1 MRVLRTYWPIAISLA
16 VSLIVTLIYGIHFGW
31 TILPTDA
38 NEKAY
43 SAFGQFGD
51 YFGGILNPL
60 LAFFNIALIVY
71 YQKVSIAK
79 SADKD
84 VVFRMLELQSKIVA
98 SFELRTKHKHQA
110 EPSDEN
116 EVEKKAEGEQ
126 SENEYE
132 EVNSGLRSFWIFDKE
147 IKTRYQRMRDFKKPG
162 EPGPPERTPEQRLE
176 ILRKAYDRYYHG
188 NFRKQYLGHYFRNL
202 YLIFKTIDESEAFSK
217 KEKLQYAKIVRAQM
231 SHLEMKLLYLNCQIM
246 DGAPF
251 KKYVARYKL
260 LEWISGADFS
270 NFDLAFKRSETIK
283 ADISSWKSDS

>member
-1 MRVLRTYWPIAISLA
+1 MRLLRTYWPIAT
-16 VSLIVTLIYGIHFGW
+16 SLIVSFLVALVYGIHFGW
-31 TILPTDA
+31 TIAPTGA

-60 LAFFNIALIVY
+60 LAFFNITLIVY

-98 SFELRTKHKHQA
+98 GFELRTKHKTQ
-110 EPSDEN
+110 
-116 EVEKKAEGEQ
+116 VEKNEKDGEEEEDRADQ
-126 SENEYE
+126 EYE

-147 IKTRYQRMRDFKKPG
+147 IKTRYQRMRDYVKPC
-162 EPGPPERTPEQRLE
+162 EDGPPERTPEQRLE
-176 ILRKAYDRYYHG
+176 LLRRAYDKYYHG
-188 NFRKQYLGHYFRNL
+188 NFRKQYLGHYFGNL

-231 SHLEMKLLYLNCQIM
+231 SHIEMKLLYLNCQIV
-246 DGAPF
+246 DGSSF
-251 KKYVARYKL
+251 KKYVARYKI
-260 LEWISGADFS
+260 LEWINGTDFS
-270 NFDLAFKRSETIK
+270 NYDRALKDSDLIK
-283 ADISSWKSDS
+283 ADVASWKSDF